1 MRLVVRWGEERSG
14 RWNPGPEGPRSKR
27 FPQPLAGYYRRAT
40 GLLYRE
46 LQEGRTSAAGPA
58 SWGTVASPHHRCGVT
73 VSAVNR
79 CPASPFHR
87 CGRHCFIW
95 KVGRSPQ
102 TSPQHRERASVTLSS
117 VCTSP
122 LALSMLGSRAC
133 RSEDE
138 SELLGSSVTCALGNL
153 GATLAAPDGL
163 GVARHRLEV
172 IVAHPERVPA
182 LGADGFL

>member
-46 LQEGRTSAAGPA
+46 LQEGRTSAAGPG

-79 CPASPFHR
+79 GPASHFHR
-87 CGRHCFIW
+87 SARHRFIW
-95 KVGRSPQ
+95 RAGRIPQ
-102 TSPQHRERASVTLSS
+102 TSPQNRECAGVTLSS
-117 VCTSP
+117 VGGLP
-122 LALSMLGSRAC
+122 LPLS
-133 RSEDE
+133 
-138 SELLGSSVTCALGNL
+138 
-153 GATLAAPDGL
+153 
-163 GVARHRLEV
+163 
-172 IVAHPERVPA
+172 VP
-182 LGADGFL
+182 GPWGPPIRGRK